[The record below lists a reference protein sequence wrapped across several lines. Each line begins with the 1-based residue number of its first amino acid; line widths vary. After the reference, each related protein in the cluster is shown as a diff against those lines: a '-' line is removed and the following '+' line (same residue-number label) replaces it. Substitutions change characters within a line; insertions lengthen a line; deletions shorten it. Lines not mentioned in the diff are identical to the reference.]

1 MPFVLMKISSR
12 PPHLISKASITV
24 ILLVIF
30 LALSGCGGLPEKYGV
45 YEKVATFAGIPKEQR
60 GAVIKE
66 PFGLAF
72 DGKGNLF
79 ISDGE
84 TGKIWQADKAG
95 TLKVITD
102 KLDTPSGIAFDKN
115 GDLYVADPGSH
126 TIKKINVTSGEV
138 SVAAGVENQ
147 PGFLDGDAQTAL
159 FNAPIGIAI
168 GEDGKIFV
176 ADTYNDRIRMI
187 EGGKVSTI
195 AGSGQGF
202 ADADTGLQAKFDTPC
217 GIAVTK
223 AATKDG
229 GVLVA
234 DTGNARL
241 RLIDKS
247 GKVSTLAGG
256 GTGQSALPL
265 DASFAEPL
273 AEPLDVKINSRGDIY
288 LADASANTVY
298 VLKQGESPTVE
309 KLLSGKRGLADGPLE
324 QAAFIRPAG
333 IALDTNGNL
342 FIADSENQ
350 LVRVLQ
356 DKDGKL
362 GAPITPEDAGKLKPT
377 ASEMRE
383 AAPPRWPYDPPDRAR
398 EVAGTF
404 GEIRGDVDND
414 ESVWFHNGLDIA
426 GGYGERARFIRSEKV
441 LRPLSAQLFNTLREN
456 LRLPTLGYIH
466 LRLGRDQFNKP
477 FLDPRFLFSFDES
490 GKMSGIR
497 VRRGTKFGAGEPI
510 GTLNSMNHVHLIAG
524 RSGNEMNAL
533 TALAL
538 PGLADSIAPVIQEVN
553 IFAEDGSRLSE
564 TQKPDL
570 RINLQGKVRIVARV
584 YDRMDGNA
592 ERRRLG
598 VYRLGYQILGS
609 DSLTP
614 EGNSDTSTTILF
626 DKLSANPSLVYASG
640 SKSGATGETI
650 FNYVVSNF
658 AQGGE
663 VKEQFLDTGG
673 LAEGNHI
680 LRVIAADFFG
690 NTSTKDIKIHV
701 GR

>member
-1 MPFVLMKISSR
+1 MKISSK
-12 PPHLISKASITV
+12 PPHLIYKASVTV
-24 ILLVIF
+24 ISLVIF

-45 YEKVATFAGIPKEQR
+45 YEKAATFAGIPKEQR
-60 GAVIKE
+60 GALIKE

-72 DGKGNLF
+72 DRKGNLF

-84 TGKIWQADKAG
+84 AGKIWQADKAG
-95 TLKVITD
+95 TLKVVTD
-102 KLDTPSGIAFDKN
+102 KLDTPSGIAFDKT

-138 SVAAGVENQ
+138 STLAGVENQ
-147 PGFLDGDAQTAL
+147 PGFLDGDARTAL
-159 FNAPIGIAI
+159 FNAPIGVAV

-217 GIAVTK
+217 GITV
-223 AATKDG
+223 TKDG
-229 GVLVA
+229 GLLVA

-241 RLIDKS
+241 RLIGSIDKS

-256 GTGQSALPL
+256 GGTDTGQSTLPL

-273 AEPLDVKINSRGDIY
+273 DVKTNSRGDIY
-288 LADASANTVY
+288 IADASANTIY

-333 IALDTNGNL
+333 IALDTSGNL

-362 GAPITPEDAGKLKPT
+362 GAPIDPEDAGKLKMT
-377 ASEMRE
+377 ADEMRE
-383 AAPPRWPYDPPDRAR
+383 AAPPRWPYDPPDRVR

-404 GEIRGDVDND
+404 GEIRGNVDTD

-426 GGYGERARFIRSEKV
+426 GGYGETVRFIRSEKV

-477 FLDPRFLFSFDES
+477 FNDPRFLFSFDES
-490 GKMSGIR
+490 GKMSGVR
-497 VRRGTKFGAGEPI
+497 VRRGTKFNAGEPA

-533 TALAL
+533 TALVL
-538 PGLADSIAPVIQEVN
+538 PGLADSIAPVIQEVDL
-553 IFAEDGSRLSE
+553 FAEDGSRLNE

-598 VYRLGYQILGS
+598 VYRLGYQILGVGNG
-609 DSLTP
+609 DGLTP
-614 EGNSDTSTTILF
+614 EGSSDTSTTILF
-626 DKLSANPSLVYASG
+626 DKLSANPRLVYASG

-650 FNYVVSNF
+650 FNYVASNF

-663 VKEQFLDTGG
+663 VKEQFFDTGG
-673 LAEGNHI
+673 LAEGDHI

-690 NTSTKDIKIHV
+690 NTSTRDIKIHV
-701 GR
+701 AR